1 MSTKLAVG
9 QSLFNHC
16 VGEIHTRHNRLR
28 EVGRGFDIFASELLR
43 RVSAEVGYRPSAHPR
58 NYLAHLEALAARAS
72 AHLVVSPETLDF
84 RERHAE
90 LTKQSAALDARL
102 ASFTSAS
109 GVPEVADALS
119 RRAALDFLLSRIPRA
134 ALEPDAPIVSV
145 LDAATAAI
153 QAELSTLRAWTARL
167 RAERTRIQ
175 REIEQAQRDGR
186 AAEFTGVGGTYLLLE
201 LSAVVWALDEATAC
215 EKLAKEKYGDV
226 SPAVRMAELLG
237 KSSTVEA

>member
-1 MSTKLAVG
+1 MSKLAVG
-9 QSLFNHC
+9 QSLFNYC
-16 VGEIHTRHNRLR
+16 IGEIHTRHNRLR
-28 EVGRGFDIFASELLR
+28 EVGRGVDIFASECLR
-43 RVSAEVGYRPSAHPR
+43 RINAEVRYTPTHPR
-58 NYLAHLEALAARAS
+58 NYLFHLEALAERARS
-72 AHLVVSPETLDF
+72 ALLPSTSTLDF

-90 LTKQSAALDARL
+90 LTKESAALDARL
-102 ASFTSAS
+102 ASFTSAF

-145 LDAATAAI
+145 LDAADAAI
-153 QAELSTLRAWTARL
+153 QAELSTLRAWRARL

-175 REIEQAQRDGR
+175 REIEQAQQDGR
-186 AAEFTGVGGTYLLLE
+186 AAEFTGVGGPSLLLD
-201 LSAVVWALDEATAC
+201 LSAVVWALEEATEC

-226 SPAVRMAELLG
+226 SLEIRVAEMLG